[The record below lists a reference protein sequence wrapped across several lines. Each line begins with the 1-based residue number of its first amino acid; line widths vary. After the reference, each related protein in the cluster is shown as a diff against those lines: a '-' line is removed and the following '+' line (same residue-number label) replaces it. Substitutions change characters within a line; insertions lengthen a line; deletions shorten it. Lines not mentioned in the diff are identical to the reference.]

1 MQVNRFMDEVNMF
14 MGEGNRFM
22 EDGAMAEGAEVE
34 NRWGEN
40 G

>member
-22 EDGAMAEGAEVE
+22 EDGAMAEVE

>member
-22 EDGAMAEGAEVE
+22 EDGAMAEVAEVE